1 MVLTEGKLQFTFPGE
16 KAIKFDDTE
25 FYRNRFNKLPGAKGV
40 DFICDTD
47 GFLLLLEVKD
57 CLGHES
63 DNRWRIAIDNAKVDT
78 APTTVDTTGR
88 ESLDNEVAHKVSMTI
103 SCLLGAQTC
112 RKNNRWKAEE
122 LMPYATALEEEKIP
136 QGRKSVFVVLFLE
149 GNFES
154 DVRKKL
160 ATMQRIQES
169 IEKKLKWLNCKVS
182 VVDDSTYRSKLFEVE
197 RMA

>member
-1 MVLTEGKLQFTFPGE
+1 MVGVFRPDEGKIGRMASRKRGASKTTQMKVCMAEGDVINVLFGSRKENHADVSIRAAE
-16 KAIKFDDTE
+16 KD
-25 FYRNRFNKLPGAKGV
+25 
-40 DFICDTD
+40 
-47 GFLLLLEVKD
+47 
-57 CLGHES
+57 
-63 DNRWRIAIDNAKVDT
+63 
-78 APTTVDTTGR
+78 
-88 ESLDNEVAHKVSMTI
+88 MTI

-112 RKNNRWKAEE
+112 RKNNRWKEEE

-182 VVDDSTYRSKLFEVE
+182 VVDASTYRSKLFEVE